1 MIQKENQTTIAQ
13 WKGKEKLIYEDNIY
27 NCLSEQHKL
36 RLYVLGNIKPVM
48 LSTKPDISELFM
60 AQYFTTMDT

>member
-13 WKGKEKLIYEDNIY
+13 WKGKLIYEDNIY

-48 LSTKPDISELFM
+48 LSTKPGDISELFM